1 MTLILIRKLLRDV
14 RVWLP
19 VVALLLAVFQC
30 LWARVT
36 QNISMQLL
44 PYLENQLLQGVEATL
59 KALVQDGP
67 AKLVQTLIGGE
78 TINLRRPMDMLS
90 IGYVHPF
97 TQTILCFWGI
107 GRAAGAIA
115 GEIDRGTMELL
126 LTQPLS
132 RGRLLFAHLC
142 VDLIAIPVLCLSMW
156 TGTLVGTSVFGL
168 VDQPAAALR
177 AEPARFAP
185 ALANVAVMV
194 FAVSGATM
202 MLSAAGRFRNRV
214 LGVAIFLFL
223 IQFLINLIGQL
234 WTAAASLRP
243 LTLFYYYQPQAIILD
258 PRWAEKGLVWLRL
271 GVLLGVGGAGYGLA
285 WRIFTRRDLPA
296 PL

>member
-14 RVWLP
+14 RVWLL
-19 VVALLLAVFQC
+19 VVALLLGVFQC

-36 QNISMQLL
+36 HNISMQLL
-44 PYLENQLLQGVEATL
+44 PFLDSQLVQGVEALLRTL
-59 KALVQDGP
+59 FQEGP

-78 TINLRRPMDMLS
+78 TIDLRRPMDMLS

-126 LTQPLS
+126 LAQPLS
-132 RGRLLFAHLC
+132 RGRLLLAHLC
-142 VDLIAIPVLCLSMW
+142 VDLVAIPILCLSMW

-168 VDQPAAALR
+168 ADEPVAALR
-177 AEPARFAP
+177 ADPARFAP
-185 ALANVAVMV
+185 ALVNVAVMV

-202 MLSAAGRFRNRV
+202 VLSAAGRFRNRV
-214 LGVAIFLFL
+214 LGIAILLFLF
-223 IQFLINLIGQL
+223 QFLINLVGQL
-234 WTAAASLRP
+234 WSAAEALRP

-258 PRWAEKGLVWLRL
+258 QHWVERGMIWLRL
-271 GVLLGVGGAGYGLA
+271 AVLLAVGSAGYVLA
-285 WRIFTRRDLPA
+285 WRIFTRRDLPV

>member
-1 MTLILIRKLLRDV
+1 MTLILVRKLLRDV
-14 RVWLP
+14 RVWLL

-36 QNISMQLL
+36 HNISMQLL
-44 PYLENQLLQGVEATL
+44 PFLDSQLVQGVEALLRTL
-59 KALVQDGP
+59 FQEGP

-78 TINLRRPMDMLS
+78 TIDLRRPMDMLS

-97 TQTILCFWGI
+97 TQTILCFWAI

-126 LTQPLS
+126 LAQPLS

-142 VDLIAIPVLCLSMW
+142 VDLIAIPILCLSMW
-156 TGTLVGTSVFGL
+156 LGTVVGTNVFDL
-168 VDQPAAALR
+168 VDGPTPALR
-177 AEPARFAP
+177 ADPLRFAP
-185 ALANVAVMV
+185 ALVNVGVMV
-194 FAVSGATM
+194 FAASGATM
-202 MLSAAGRFRNRV
+202 VLSAAGRFRNRV
-214 LGVAIFLFL
+214 LGLAIFLFL

-234 WTAAASLRP
+234 WTAAEPLRP
-243 LTLFYYYQPQAIILD
+243 CTLFYYYQPQAIILD
-258 PRWAEKGLVWLRL
+258 PNWAGKTMIWVRL
-271 GVLLGVGGAGYGLA
+271 AVLLAVGGAGYGLA
-285 WRIFTRRDLPA
+285 WRIFRGRDLPA